1 MNRNKLLQSQKDSTV
16 VVGKRDSLYPISS
29 IENVVNR
36 IKRPQFVKGVTLIE
50 AVGAMSIM
58 AIAAIG
64 ALTYQYHGAR
74 HARIAREQ
82 IIATRTAQL
91 LLEDWKSTRDSSN
104 YNPSDLGIGFSAP
117 AAIPEQFTFSEVP
130 GSPIN
135 DGIYSITVDGL
146 PMQVVL
152 KWRDVGYDG
161 IAEVSLRELSVI
173 VIFEQLDTE
182 NLTKR
187 SALQD
192 MPPLILTT
200 YIRIDG
206 ADG

>member
-1 MNRNKLLQSQKDSTV
+1 MNRNKLLQSQKESSV
-16 VVGKRDSLYPISS
+16 AAGKRDSLYPIASS
-29 IENVVNR
+29 ESVVNMF
-36 IKRPQFVKGVTLIE
+36 KRPQFMKGVTLIE

-64 ALTYQYHGAR
+64 ALTYQYHAAR

-82 IIATRTAQL
+82 IVATRTAQL

-104 YNPSDLGIGFSAP
+104 YNPPDLGIGFSAP
-117 AAIPEQFTFSEVP
+117 SAIPEEFTFDEVP
-130 GSPIN
+130 GAPIN

-161 IAEVSLRELSVI
+161 IAEVSLRELTVI
-173 VIFEQLDTE
+173 VIFEQLDE
-182 NLTKR
+182 GNLTKR

-200 YIRIDG
+200 YVRIDG